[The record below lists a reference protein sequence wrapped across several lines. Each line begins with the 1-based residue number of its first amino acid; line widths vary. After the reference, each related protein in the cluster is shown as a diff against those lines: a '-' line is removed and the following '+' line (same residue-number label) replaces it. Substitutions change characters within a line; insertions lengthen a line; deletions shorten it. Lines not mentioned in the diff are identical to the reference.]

1 METNEFIDLVQKH
14 MVKWSEKEDSD
25 LWNKRV
31 DALID
36 LVKEIDGRDHEPK
49 NGKG

>member
-1 METNEFIDLVQKH
+1 METKEFIDLVQKH
-14 MVKWSEKEDSD
+14 MVKWATTEDSE
-25 LWNKRV
+25 LWNRRV